1 MIPTKDLVISF
12 CFSSPAEY
20 PLKNPHCHNAS
31 SHLVIFVYILFV
43 LSSPKQI
50 KLEVELRTFFCT
62 ETQLHSTYCRQ
73 PGTLHSTFKGNLGCL
88 CHNLRAFA

>member
-1 MIPTKDLVISF
+1 MT
-12 CFSSPAEY
+12 
-20 PLKNPHCHNAS
+20 PLD
-31 SHLVIFVYILFV
+31 IFAYILFV

-50 KLEVELRTFFCT
+50 KLEIELRTFFCT
-62 ETQLHSTYCRQ
+62 ETQLHSTYYRQ